1 MKGEPSVTT
10 RNVLTFIGLIL
21 GLLIG
26 AYLVEWGHLGAT
38 LGAVRVV
45 GVLLICGAVGGISL
59 YLLAKPL
66 TRAIQRLTAWIE
78 ARAQRL
84 TLTEMVSGA
93 LGLILGLG
101 VSYLLAPAFS
111 AIPFIGRFLP
121 ILVSLFLGYVGLT
134 IGLKKKDEIGIWSG
148 VRQLSVFKERKAQQP
163 AGVPKILDTSV
174 IIDGRIADILET
186 QFLEGP
192 IVVPSFVLEELR
204 HIADSPDV
212 LKRNRGR
219 RGLDVLNRIQKELG
233 VAVQIVDRDF
243 GAPMEVDS
251 KLLRLA
257 KSLDGKVVTNDY
269 NLNKVAALQGVPVLN
284 INELANAVKP
294 VVLPGEEM
302 TVTLIKDGKEVG
314 QGVGYLDDGT
324 MIVVDGG
331 KRYIGE
337 TISVLVTSVLQTAAG
352 RMIFAKP
359 KLADGGKAAGHV

>member
-1 MKGEPSVTT
+1 MRGEPSHTA
-10 RNVLTFIGLIL
+10 RNVLTFVGLIL
-21 GLLIG
+21 GLLVG
-26 AYLVEWGHLGAT
+26 AYLIEWGHLGPS

-45 GVLLICGAVGGISL
+45 GVLLICGAVGGIAL
-59 YLLAKPL
+59 YLLARPL
-66 TRAIQRLTAWIE
+66 YRSVQRLTAYIE
-78 ARAQRL
+78 SRAQRL
-84 TLTEMVSGA
+84 TLAEMVSGA
-93 LGLILGLG
+93 LGLLIGLG

-111 AIPFIGRFLP
+111 AIPFLGRFLP

-134 IGLKKKDEIGIWSG
+134 IGLKKKEEIGTWSG
-148 VRQLSVFKERKAQQP
+148 VRQLALP
-163 AGVPKILDTSV
+163 ARAGRGGHGVPKVLDTSV

-192 IVVPSFVLEELR
+192 ILVPAFVLEELR
-204 HIADSPDV
+204 HIADSADV

-219 RGLDVLNRIQKELG
+219 RGLDVLNRIQKDLG
-233 VAVQIVDRDF
+233 VTVQIVEKDF
-243 GAPMEVDS
+243 GGLEVDS

-257 KSLDGKVVTNDY
+257 KAVEGKVVTNDY

-302 TVTLIKDGKEVG
+302 SVTLIKDGKEQG

-331 KRYIGE
+331 KRFVGE
-337 TISVLVTSVLQTAAG
+337 TVPVLVTSVLQTAAG

-359 KLADGGKAAGHV
+359 KLQDGGKAAGHV